1 MFALGARRLRPIFV
15 PATTILALA
24 VLAAAVIA
32 GTESAS
38 GQTHRSP
45 LQADLSGDI
54 AQLRSQDC
62 PAFRALF
69 EREYG
74 REQVQAAR
82 SGVFTIYRGLKA
94 RLIPPI
100 DWTKNPHSRRGF
112 RASLQTLKFLEVLF
126 QEYANGSLSALRQ
139 AKALALD
146 WVRANPNPA
155 SSQSSLAWFNKTVG
169 ERAAYL
175 AYVVRAAACERML
188 SPDQTRL
195 LVGAVRAHAAWL
207 ADPANYYP
215 SNHGLFMDVGL
226 LLISDH
232 YFPFLDGAQAW
243 EFTARHR
250 FPRTLAARVSPEGA
264 WEEHSFGYHFL
275 VMDLAR
281 RFLELGGGNARIR
294 HLLARL
300 TRAGAWFVQPDGRLA
315 QIGDTD
321 LEAAPK
327 AVRRRSAR
335 LSGMRSMPRAG
346 LAFVRRAGSYLAVT
360 ANFHNASHKQ
370 ADEGSFELSENG
382 VRLVTGPGK
391 YGFDRDLRRHYVVS
405 ARSHSVLTV
414 DGRSFPRDQASA
426 YGSAVVEARRRA
438 GWYVIVV
445 RNPLLRRRGVE
456 HRRIFLYKPGERL
469 VISDRV
475 DAARPHRYRRYLQL
489 GPNIEIA
496 DRSAA
501 GLSLRGRGFHGC
513 VTDARYEGGE
523 RAARNL
529 VRGRQRPYQGWTF
542 PQVAEAVPRW
552 SVSYASRGE
561 DVAHTLVI
569 DLERE
574 CRAPDSDPVTEVV
587 EQVNEL
593 VSGLLGLLFPPPPG
607 PVPPAAQ
614 SPGGG

>member
-1 MFALGARRLRPIFV
+1 M
-15 PATTILALA
+15 ALA
-24 VLAAAVIA
+24 SLAAGATAQTVLADAQL
-32 GTESAS
+32 E
-38 GQTHRSP
+38 RSP
-45 LQADLSGDI
+45 AQSGPAADI
-54 AQLRSQDC
+54 AQLRSQNC
-62 PAFRALF
+62 PSFRALF

-74 REQVQAAR
+74 RGQVQAAR
-82 SGVFTIYRGLKA
+82 SGMFTIYRGLKA

-126 QEYANGSLSALRQ
+126 QEYADGSLAALRQ
-139 AKALALD
+139 AKELALD
-146 WVRANPNPA
+146 WLRANPTPA
-155 SSQSSLAWFNKTVG
+155 ASQSSLAWFNKTVG

-188 SPDQTRL
+188 SADQTQL
-195 LVGAVRAHAAWL
+195 LVGAIRAHGAWL
-207 ADPANYYP
+207 ADPTNYYP

-232 YFPFLDGAQAW
+232 YFPFIDGAQAW
-243 EFTARHR
+243 ELTARHR
-250 FPRTLAARVSPEGA
+250 FPRTLSARVSPEGA

-294 HLLARL
+294 NLLARL
-300 TRAGAWFVQPDGRLA
+300 TRAGAWFVQPDGLLA

-321 LEAAPK
+321 LDAAPQ
-327 AVRRRSAR
+327 AVRRRSSR
-335 LSGMRSMPRAG
+335 LSGMRSMPKAG
-346 LAFVRRAGSYLAVT
+346 LAFVRRGGSYLAVT

-370 ADEGSFELSENG
+370 ADEGSFELSEHG
-382 VRLVTGPGK
+382 VRLVSGPGK
-391 YGFDRDLRRHYVVS
+391 YGFDRDRRRRYVVS

-414 DGRSFPRDQASA
+414 DGRSFPRDPASA
-426 YGSAVVEARRRA
+426 YGSAVVEARRRG
-438 GWYVIVV
+438 GWHVIVV

-456 HRRIFLYKPGERL
+456 HRRILLYKPGERL
-469 VISDRV
+469 VISDHV
-475 DAARPHRYRRYLQL
+475 DAARPHRYRRHLQL
-489 GPNIEIA
+489 GPDIKIA

-501 GLSLRGRGFHGC
+501 GLSLRGHGFHGC
-513 VTDARYEGGE
+513 VTDARYAGGE

-561 DVAHTLVI
+561 DVAHTLVV

-574 CRAPDSDPVTEVV
+574 CGMPDSEPVAEVV
-587 EQVNEL
+587 EQVNAL
-593 VSGLLGLLFPPPPG
+593 VADLFGLFSEPPPAP
-607 PVPPAAQ
+607 PPPAAQ
-614 SPGGG
+614 PASGE